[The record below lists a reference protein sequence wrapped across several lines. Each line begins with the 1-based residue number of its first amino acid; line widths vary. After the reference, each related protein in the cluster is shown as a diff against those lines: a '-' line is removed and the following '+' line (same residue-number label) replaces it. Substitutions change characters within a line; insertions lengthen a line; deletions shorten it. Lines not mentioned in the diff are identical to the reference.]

1 MSTFQ
6 IALSN
11 VLLTLL
17 YIAPGYAACKLKKA
31 SADHLPTLSAV
42 LIYICSPCLIVT
54 SFLNM
59 DFSWDILGQMGLF
72 FLVTLMLQSAFMAIL
87 YGLIHGKYDDARYR
101 ILTIAA
107 VMGNVGFFGKPI
119 VEALLPDH
127 PEAVCFSA
135 IFSASMNVLV
145 FTMGIFCLT
154 RKKEYMTVKA
164 AIVNPASLSLYVAL
178 PLFILGARHHIPE
191 MLLNSMRLLG
201 NMTTPLCMFILG
213 IRLATVPWKT
223 LLLRPFVYGISL
235 CKLVAFP
242 LFGFGIVSLL
252 PLPAAF
258 KASVLILSATPC
270 ASIILSLAEIH
281 HSEMELSANCV
292 LVSTLICFL
301 TIPLLTLLL

>member
-1 MSTFQ
+1 
-6 IALSN
+6 
-11 VLLTLL
+11 
-17 YIAPGYAACKLKKA
+17 
-31 SADHLPTLSAV
+31 
-42 LIYICSPCLIVT
+42 
-54 SFLNM
+54 
-59 DFSWDILGQMGLF
+59 MGLF

-164 AIVNPASLSLYVAL
+164 AVVNPASLSLYVAL